1 MFYELFL
8 LQVIQASRI
17 RFLFIPSSSID
28 FACDITSTT
37 TSVFAYARQSVCFLF
52 IPNSSVDFVCDI
64 TSTSPL
70 SSTSSRQS
78 VCFLFI
84 PNSSVDFACDI
95 ASTSPHS
102 SVCFLYFISHQTMFF
117 RENNLLLMGH
127 LTVLFEPSLLGL
139 F

>member
-52 IPNSSVDFVCDI
+52 IPNSSADFDCDI
-64 TSTSPL
+64 TSTT
-70 SSTSSRQS
+70 TSVFAYARQS

-84 PNSSVDFACDI
+84 PNSSADFDCDI
-95 ASTSPHS
+95 TSTSPLS
-102 SVCFLYFISHQTMFF
+102 SPSSLQSH
-117 RENNLLLMGH
+117 
-127 LTVLFEPSLLGL
+127 
-139 F
+139 

>member
-52 IPNSSVDFVCDI
+52 IPNSSADFVCDI

-78 VCFLFI
+78 VCFL
-84 PNSSVDFACDI
+84 
-95 ASTSPHS
+95 
-102 SVCFLYFISHQTMFF
+102 YFISHQTMFF
-117 RENNLLLMGH
+117 RGNNLLLMEH